1 MPDSGSGTSRR
12 QVLGT
17 LSTAVG
23 AGLAGC
29 SSIMGGGSSSTPSAT
44 PTASSTRTPDRPSIE
59 RQLILRDRAAVTHI
73 RRTVTGEIAWPA
85 YETFN
90 IIDPE
95 LLGQWQLDDDIVW
108 EFYTD
113 ATFRDIRPDTSY
125 QGTYFTIPHQDFL
138 RLEYEDG
145 DIFEYHYDYREIE
158 GDVLLDV
165 RNTDD
170 ELLGSFEQTV
180 DAEDDRGPID
190 YFRAV
195 VVYRPENTETTTEQI
210 DEPAGSGTGFVVS
223 PDGYMITNAHVVG
236 THRDP
241 AEDLYFLLALQRRQE
256 IRSNLS
262 EDFDLSTSER
272 EQVVDILFEKLFDYL
287 AEYSR
292 VTDVSTSMGVLHGTA
307 SPDEDFEARSWPA
320 SVEATGSVYEEVS
333 GEPTW
338 GRDVAVLKV
347 DEPHPLPTVPLGDST
362 DLGTGEP
369 VIAIGY
375 PDIGL
380 EELFTERNTTLEPS
394 LTSGVVSARRTLNSG
409 IEAIQTDLDLNPG
422 NSGGPVYDGEGN
434 VVGIAT
440 FRPPNLDLAE
450 VSFALPIETASSFLE
465 AAGAEPGPGELDTA
479 YRDGLD
485 ALWRGDCETLDEK
498 MQTVLDLWP
507 EHPYAEQ
514 VMEDC

>member
-1 MPDSGSGTSRR
+1 
-12 QVLGT
+12 
-17 LSTAVG
+17 
-23 AGLAGC
+23 
-29 SSIMGGGSSSTPSAT
+29 MGGGSTPSPTDSPRPSPT
-44 PTASSTRTPDRPSIE
+44 PTPNRPSIE
-59 RQLILRDRAAVTHI
+59 RQLILRDRAAVTHV
-73 RRTVTGEIAWPA
+73 RRTVTGEIAWPT

-108 EFYTD
+108 EFYDD
-113 ATFRDIRPDTSY
+113 ATFRDIRTDTSY
-125 QGTYFTIPHQDFL
+125 RGTYFTIPHQDFL
-138 RLEYEDG
+138 RLEYSDG
-145 DIFEYHYDYREIE
+145 DIYEYHYDYREIE

-180 DAEDDRGPID
+180 DGEDDRGPID

-195 VVYRPENTETTTEQI
+195 VVYRPENTGTTSEQV

-223 PDGYMITNAHVVG
+223 PDGYMVTNAHVVG
-236 THRDP
+236 THRNP
-241 AEDLYFLLALQRRQE
+241 EEDLFYLLALQRRQE
-256 IRSNLS
+256 IRSNL
-262 EDFDLSTSER
+262 EADFDLSQSER

-292 VTDVSTSMGVLHGTA
+292 VTEVSTSMGVLHGTA

-320 SVEATGSVYEEVS
+320 SVEAAGSVFEEVS

-380 EELFTERNTTLEPS
+380 EELFTDRNTTLEPS

-450 VSFALPIETASSFLE
+450 VSFALPIETATSFLDE
-465 AAGAEPGPGELDTA
+465 AGAEPGPGELDTA
-479 YRDGLD
+479 YRDGLN
-485 ALWRGDCETLDEK
+485 ALWRGDCESLDEK